1 MGFKIFCGILLIILE
16 MPFYFKIRR
25 EFDIIRQTAI
35 AIIMGLIIPAIAVG
49 IYLLGQIISHIF
61 SIS

>member
-1 MGFKIFCGILLIILE
+1 MGFRLFCGILLIILE

-35 AIIMGLIIPAIAVG
+35 AIIMIVIIPAIVFG
-49 IYLLGQIISHIF
+49 IYLLGLQISHIF

>member
-1 MGFKIFCGILLIILE
+1 MGLKIFCAILLIILE
-16 MPFYFKIRR
+16 APFYFKIRR

-35 AIIMGLIIPAIAVG
+35 AIIMGLIIPAIVFG